1 MSALILGLCGGC
13 LEFTTAAVVAVYLD
27 NETGGATPYI
37 VCRSCV
43 ADLQRDSS
51 AFALSVERN
60 LSAVTGQG
68 TPRRETA

>member
-1 MSALILGLCGGC
+1 MSRAVFGRCGGC
-13 LEFTTAAVVAVYLD
+13 LEFTTAVVLAVYLD

-51 AFALSVERN
+51 AFALSVEHN
-60 LSAVTGQG
+60 LSVLAGQG
-68 TPRRETA
+68 KPRRGAA

>member
-1 MSALILGLCGGC
+1 MSRVVFGRCGGC

-27 NETGGATPYI
+27 NKTGSGTPYI

-51 AFALSVERN
+51 AFALSVEHN
-60 LSAVTGQG
+60 LSAFAGQG
-68 TPRRETA
+68 KPRRGAA